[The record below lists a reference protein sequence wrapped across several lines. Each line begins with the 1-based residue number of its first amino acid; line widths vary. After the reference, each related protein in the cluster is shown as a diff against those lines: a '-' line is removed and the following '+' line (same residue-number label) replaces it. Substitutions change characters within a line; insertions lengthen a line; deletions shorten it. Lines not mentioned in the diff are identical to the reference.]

1 MGKQKFPL
9 ETQSG
14 VFWSEDELENYF
26 NKTDFSAYPIEY
38 CAIIGHGPLIF
49 TPEVVEAIQRYKLLN
64 TYGIT
69 SYSSDFD
76 KLPCTWV
83 DTLALIDDEIQK
95 ATKAF
100 RKLNGN

>member
-1 MGKQKFPL
+1 MKAQEFPL
-9 ETQSG
+9 DTQLG
-14 VFWSEDELENYF
+14 VFWTRDELERFFDEY
-26 NKTDFSAYPIEY
+26 DWSYPIEY
-38 CAIIGHGPLIF
+38 CAIIGDASLIF
-49 TPEVVEAIQRYKLLN
+49 TPDVVEAMQRYKMLN

-76 KLPCTWV
+76 FLPCTWV
-83 DTLALIDDEIQK
+83 DTLSLIDNEIQR